1 MIFFAYKEPI
11 LNVKLLEANLFS
23 CGKVTGSNS
32 LDFKAL
38 ANNNIN
44 KVVPIGSNMVKLTE
58 ETFAFCRIGNG
69 RILNCFLS
77 KNRYHK
83 H

>member
-1 MIFFAYKEPI
+1 MAFFTYKEPI

-23 CGKVTGSNS
+23 GGKVTGSNS

-44 KVVPIGSNMVKLTE
+44 KVVPIGSNMVKLPKRRSRSAGSVTE
-58 ETFAFCRIGNG
+58 E
-69 RILNCFLS
+69 S
-77 KNRYHK
+77 
-83 H
+83 

>member
-1 MIFFAYKEPI
+1 MAFFTYKEPI

-23 CGKVTGSNS
+23 GGKVTGSNS